1 MSFRVVIPARY
12 GAQRLPGKP
21 LLLLAGQP
29 MIEHVW
35 RRAMEAGAA
44 EVVIAT
50 DDERIA
56 TVARAF
62 GAEVELTAPELASGT
77 DRCAAVAARR
87 GWDEDVVVVNLQGDE
102 PLMPPQLVRQVAA
115 LLARDAAA
123 GIATL
128 CTPLSAPAELLDPNV
143 VKVVFAEDGAAL
155 YFSRAPIPWDRDGA
169 LEGAGAPAA
178 VRGAHRHLGI
188 YAYRVGALAQLTA
201 LAACELERIERLEQL
216 RALWSGMRIRIDLA
230 QVLPGPGVDTPAD
243 LARVETLLRARPA

>member
-21 LLLLAGQP
+21 LLPLAGKP
-29 MIEHVW
+29 MVEHVW
-35 RRAMEAGAA
+35 RRAMEAGAQ

-56 TVARAF
+56 SVARGF

-87 GWDEDVVVVNLQGDE
+87 GWDEDAVVVNLQGDE
-102 PLMPPQLVRQVAA
+102 PLMPPPLLRQVAE

-128 CTPLSAPAELLDPNV
+128 CTPIATPSEMLDPNV
-143 VKVVFAEDGAAL
+143 VKVVFGEDGGAL
-155 YFSRAPIPWDRDGA
+155 YFSRAPIPWDRDA
-169 LEGAGAPAA
+169 AASEVPKRAP
-178 VRGAHRHLGI
+178 GAHRHLGI
-188 YAYRVGALAQLTA
+188 YAYRVSALAALTA
-201 LAACELERIERLEQL
+201 LPDCELERIERLEQL

-243 LARVETLLRARPA
+243 AARVEALLRSRT